1 MEDVKK
7 SIWDMAMD
15 VRSRLESSSA
25 SLGKKFGEG
34 KGSGISSVLS
44 PHRDPSPLI
53 VTRSSGKVV
62 PLWTCSKLCTVFFVA
77 GVFVGYTLRRRAKRW
92 VSKLL
97 RRLKDD

>member
-7 SIWDMAMD
+7 SIWDMTMD
-15 VRSRLESSSA
+15 VRSKLESSSA
-25 SLGKKFGEG
+25 SLGKKFLEG
-34 KGSGISSVLS
+34 KDSGISSVLS
-44 PHRDPSPLI
+44 PPQDPSPLI

-62 PLWTCSKLCTVFFVA
+62 PLWTCSKLCAIFFVA
-77 GVFVGYTLRRRAKRW
+77 GVFAGYTLRRRFTRW